1 MIDAL
6 PERDDLTADIQAD
19 EKRSR
24 TVSDNM
30 SQLEEAKNN
39 EKVPWADQ
47 EAKILDDYAM
57 ITNQKVAEGSKAGA
71 AKTLPES

>member
-30 SQLEEAKNN
+30 SQLEEAKNH
-39 EKVPWADQ
+39 EKVPWTDQ
-47 EAKILDDYAM
+47 EAKILDDHAM

>member
-6 PERDDLTADIQAD
+6 PERDDLTADILAD

-30 SQLEEAKNN
+30 SQLEEAKNDQ
-39 EKVPWADQ
+39 KVPWADQ
-47 EAKILDDYAM
+47 EAKILDDHAM
-57 ITNQKVAEGSKAGA
+57 IPNQKVAEGSKAGV
-71 AKTLPES
+71 AKPLPES

>member
-6 PERDDLTADIQAD
+6 PESDDQTADIQAD

-30 SQLEEAKNN
+30 SQLEEEKNDD
-39 EKVPWADQ
+39 KVPWADQ
-47 EAKILDDYAM
+47 EAKIIDDHDM
-57 ITNQKVAEGSKAGA
+57 IPNHKVA
-71 AKTLPES
+71 

>member
-47 EAKILDDYAM
+47 EAKILDDHAM